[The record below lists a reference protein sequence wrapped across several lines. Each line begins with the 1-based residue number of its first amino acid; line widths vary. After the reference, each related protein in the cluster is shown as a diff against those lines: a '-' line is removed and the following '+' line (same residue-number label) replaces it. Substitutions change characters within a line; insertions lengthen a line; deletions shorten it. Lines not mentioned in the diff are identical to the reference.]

1 VNKAGAKQTARE
13 DLLIEL
19 GCEELPP
26 KSLPDLAR
34 ALFDGFS
41 AQLRNAGLQFEQ
53 AGSRSFYTPRRLAIL
68 LRAVAGSQADQV
80 LERKGPALTAAFD
93 DDGRPT
99 QAALGFARSVGK
111 PVEAL
116 ETLRNEQGAWLFCR
130 VEKPGEALQTL
141 LFPMLEKTLSALP
154 VARPMRWASHDFSFV
169 RPVHWLVV
177 MHGSDVIEGRLFGLE
192 ARNTTLGHR
201 IHSRGPVTIGCA
213 DRYESVLESAH
224 VMADAAKRRRTIE
237 RQVTGLAGKTGGT
250 ALLDEALLDEVS
262 NLVEW
267 PCALAC
273 EFDTEFLEVPP
284 EALVASMQDHQK
296 FFPVTTKDGALTS
309 SFVAVANLQSRDE
322 DKVRQG
328 FERVI
333 RPRLADARFFWDE
346 DRHSAA
352 ETWLDMLD
360 HVIFQEKLG
369 SIGDKSRRIATISKM
384 IAEDCGLDAD
394 TAQRAAR
401 LCKADLASQMVNE
414 FPELQGTMGRYYARH
429 WGEGEQVADAIGDHY
444 LPAFSGDRLPSGVA
458 GQVVSLSDRV
468 DTLTGIFAAGKKP
481 TGNKDP
487 FALRRAALGLVRILL
502 DGHVVIDLDR
512 VLAIAALALQ
522 GRLAVSPKTLLQ
534 LREFIL
540 ERLKHHLCDAG
551 FETGLVNAALDAPLS
566 TLPDLE
572 ARLEALREFMRLD
585 VAAQLVAANKR
596 ISNILRKSGS
606 DKKVRI
612 LEDRLIIEEERRLF
626 DDVVSLSKKLD
637 SLHKAADYRSSL
649 QLLAGLSGSID
660 AFFDQV
666 MVMDDDPVLRDN
678 RLSLLRRLKDLF
690 DRVANLAV
698 IN

>member
-1 VNKAGAKQTARE
+1 MNKAGAKQTARE

>member
-394 TAQRAAR
+394 IAQRAAR

>member
-1 VNKAGAKQTARE
+1 MNKAGAKQTARE

-394 TAQRAAR
+394 IAQRAAR